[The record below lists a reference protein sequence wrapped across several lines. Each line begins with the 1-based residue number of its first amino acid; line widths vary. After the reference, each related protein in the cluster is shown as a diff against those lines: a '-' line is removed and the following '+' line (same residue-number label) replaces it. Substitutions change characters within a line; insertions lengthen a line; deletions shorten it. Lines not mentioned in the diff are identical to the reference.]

1 MIKRLLAPIWR
12 FFDVIFFTISMIF
25 LNIFAFSWGNRWGFL
40 GLALTSFVIAL
51 ASEILAYQLKGG
63 DE

>member
-12 FFDVIFFTISMIF
+12 FFDVIFFAISLIF
-25 LNIFAFSWGNRWGFL
+25 INVFAFYWGNRWGFL
-40 GLALTSFVIAL
+40 SLALTSAVIAR